1 MSERAYNGW
10 PSYETWLAYTW
21 LSNDPLLDATCALLA
36 HDAASTFE
44 AAGELA
50 DFVEELLP
58 LETSGLATDLLRA
71 SLQAVQWERIAEHY
85 REGR

>member
-1 MSERAYNGW
+1 MSERTYQGW
-10 PSYETWLAYTW
+10 PSYETWLAYSW

-36 HDAASTFE
+36 YDAASTFE

-50 DFVEELLP
+50 EFVEELLP

-71 SLQAVQWERIAEHY
+71 SLQAVQWDRIAEHY

>member
-1 MSERAYNGW
+1 MPEHNGW
-10 PSYETWLAYTW
+10 PTYETWLAYSW

-36 HDAASTFE
+36 SDAASTCE

-58 LETSGLATDLLRA
+58 LETSGLAIDLLRA
-71 SLQAVQWERIAEHY
+71 SLHGVQWERIAQHY